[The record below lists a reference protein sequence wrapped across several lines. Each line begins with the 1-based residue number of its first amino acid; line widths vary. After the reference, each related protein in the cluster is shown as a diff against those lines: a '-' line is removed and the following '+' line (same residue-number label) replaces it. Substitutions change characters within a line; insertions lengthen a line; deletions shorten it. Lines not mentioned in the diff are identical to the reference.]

1 MQTADDFRFTAHTLL
16 LALDE
21 STLNMMK
28 MVSGSS
34 MGSVAW
40 KSAVLLQKSNF
51 ASLHTHLGLPEA
63 PELMQ
68 EGRIL

>member
-28 MVSGSS
+28 LVSSSS
-34 MGSVAW
+34 MGGVAW
-40 KSAVLLQKSNF
+40 KSAVVLQQASF
-51 ASLHTHLGLPEA
+51 ANLHSHLDLPEA
-63 PELMQ
+63 LELMLQ
-68 EGRIL
+68 GRYR

>member
-1 MQTADDFRFTAHTLL
+1 MQTADDFRLTAHTLL

-28 MVSGSS
+28 MVSRSS

-40 KSAVLLQKSNF
+40 KSAVLLQQASF
-51 ASLHTHLGLPEA
+51 ASLHSHLDLPEA
-63 PELMQ
+63 VQLMQ
-68 EGRIL
+68 EGRFV

>member
-28 MVSGSS
+28 MVSSSS
-34 MGSVAW
+34 MGGVAW
-40 KSAVLLQKSNF
+40 KSAVLHQQDSF
-51 ASLHTHLGLPEA
+51 ASLHSHLGLPEA
-63 PELMQ
+63 LELMQ
-68 EGRIL
+68 QGRFR